1 MPATAGEY
9 IGRFAPSPTGP
20 LHFGSLL
27 AATASY
33 LQAISENGRWILRIE
48 DIDPP
53 REQRGAADA
62 IVAALETYG
71 FEWDGPVRYQSRSTP
86 RHREAIARLIEA
98 GQAYRCGC
106 SRQALALAP
115 TGPLGRIYPGT
126 CRSGKAG
133 TPSKRTAVRVR
144 TDNVPVSF
152 HDLIQGP
159 QVMRLEAESGD
170 FVIERRDRLVAY
182 HLAVVIDDFEQGI
195 SEIVRGA
202 DLLDSTPRQIYL
214 QRLLG
219 YRTPGYAHIPV
230 AVNSSGQKLSKM
242 TGARALPLDGAGPTL
257 CAALRALRHSP
268 PDDLAAAGVATIWEW
283 AAEHWTV
290 DSLIDRRTV
299 PEPPQPYG

>member
-1 MPATAGEY
+1 MPATAGDY

-27 AATASY
+27 AAAASY

-62 IVAALETYG
+62 IVSALEKYG
-71 FEWDGPVRYQSRSTP
+71 FEWDGAVRYQSHNTP
-86 RHREAIARLIEA
+86 RHREAVARLIDA

-106 SRQALALAP
+106 SRQALAQAP
-115 TGPLGRIYPGT
+115 RGPMGPVYPGT
-126 CRSGKAG
+126 CRTG
-133 TPSKRTAVRVR
+133 TRSRRTAVRVR
-144 TDNVPVSF
+144 TDNVAVGF
-152 HDLIQGP
+152 QDVVQGP
-159 QVMRLEAESGD
+159 QAMRLEAESGD

-195 SEIVRGA
+195 SQIVRGV
-202 DLLDSTPRQIYL
+202 DLLDSTPRQIHL

-219 YRTPGYAHIPV
+219 YPTPGYAHIPV

-242 TGARALPLDGAGPTL
+242 TGAGALPLDRAGPTL
-257 CAALRALRHSP
+257 FAALRALEQGP
-268 PDDLAAAGVATIWEW
+268 PDKLAAAGVATIWEW
-283 AAEHWTV
+283 AAEHWTLDPLTNKRNV
-290 DSLIDRRTV
+290 H
-299 PEPPQPYG
+299 EPHEPYG

>member
-1 MPATAGEY
+1 
-9 IGRFAPSPTGP
+9 
-20 LHFGSLL
+20 LL

-62 IVAALETYG
+62 IVAALEAFG

-86 RHREAIARLIEA
+86 QHREAIARLIAA
-98 GQAYRCGC
+98 GHAYCCGC
-106 SRQALALAP
+106 SRQALAQAP
-115 TGPLGRIYPGT
+115 IGPMGRIYPGT
-126 CRSGKAG
+126 CRAGTAG

-144 TDNVPVSF
+144 TDNLPVSF
-152 HDLIQGP
+152 HDLVQGP
-159 QVMRLEAESGD
+159 QAMRLEAESGD

-195 SEIVRGA
+195 SQIVRGV

-242 TGARALPLDGAGPTL
+242 TGARALPLDRAGPTL
-257 CAALRALRHSP
+257 VAALRALQQGP
-268 PDDLAAAGVATIWEW
+268 PDDLAAAGIATIWDW
-283 AAEHWTV
+283 AVEHWTL
-290 DSLIDRRTV
+290 DPLKHQRNV

>member
-1 MPATAGEY
+1 MPAIPHDH

-33 LQAISENGRWILRIE
+33 LQATSENGSWILRIE

-53 REQRGAADA
+53 REQHGAAEA
-62 IVAALETYG
+62 IVSALETYG
-71 FEWDGPVRYQSRSTP
+71 FEWDGPVRYQSQNTP
-86 RHREAIARLIEA
+86 RHREAIARLIDA
-98 GQAYRCGC
+98 GYAYRCGC
-106 SRQALALAP
+106 SRQALAEAP
-115 TGPLGRIYPGT
+115 RGPMGPIYPGT
-126 CRSGKAG
+126 CRAGTAG
-133 TPSKRTAVRVR
+133 TPSKRSAVRVR
-144 TDNVPVSF
+144 TNNLPVSF
-152 HDLIQGP
+152 HDLVQGP
-159 QVMRLEAESGD
+159 QAMRLEAESGD

-195 SEIVRGA
+195 SQILRGA

-242 TGARALPLDGAGPTL
+242 TGARALPLDNAGPTL
-257 CAALRALRHSP
+257 FAALRALQQGP

-283 AAEHWTV
+283 ATEHWTL
-290 DSLIDRRTV
+290 DPLMNQRNV

>member
-1 MPATAGEY
+1 MAATAGEY

-86 RHREAIARLIEA
+86 RHREAIAQLIEA

-106 SRQALALAP
+106 SRQALALVP
-115 TGPLGRIYPGT
+115 TGPMGRIYPGT
-126 CRSGKAG
+126 CRNGTAG
-133 TPSKRTAVRVR
+133 PSKRTAVRIR

-152 HDLIQGP
+152 HDRVQGT
-159 QVMRLEAESGD
+159 QAMRLEAESGD

-182 HLAVVIDDFEQGI
+182 HLAVVIDDFEQGV
-195 SEIVRGA
+195 SQIVRGA

-219 YRTPGYAHIPV
+219 YPTPGYAHIPV
-230 AVNSSGQKLSKM
+230 AVNSSGQKLSK
-242 TGARALPLDGAGPTL
+242 TTEASALPLDRPGQTL
-257 CAALRALRHSP
+257 FAALRALQQGP
-268 PDDLAAAGVATIWEW
+268 PDGLATAGVATLWQW
-283 AAEHWTV
+283 AVEHWAL
-290 DSLIDRRTV
+290 DRLLCRRTV